1 MVGEVM
7 DVLFVVVLVAMAL
20 LSAAVPIAWGVYSAW
35 AGSRAGQPNGGAVP
49 RSQTEL
55 DELVAQLSRQL
66 GAYSNL
72 PINKRAGQRQ
82 QISSMLTQMNQRMRG
97 MNSLGRERY
106 GTRAGELSS
115 MAAKAG
121 IDWRAP
127 SC

>member
-1 MVGEVM
+1 M

-20 LSAAVPIAWGVYSAW
+20 LSAAVPIAWGVYGAW
-35 AGSRAGQPNGGAVP
+35 AGSRAGQPNGGTAL

-82 QISSMLTQMNQRMRG
+82 QISSMLTQMNQRMR
-97 MNSLGRERY
+97 MDSLGRERY
-106 GTRAGELSS
+106 RARAGELSS

-127 SC
+127 PC